1 MKTNYKVW
9 FTEYNDDRKEWL
21 FETEELANKFLE
33 LKKEQFNIGP
43 TTSYKRGAFGVASV
57 EVIENEAEFYKS
69 VLR

>member
-1 MKTNYKVW
+1 MKINYKVW
-9 FTEYNDDRKEWL
+9 FTEHEGKKEWL

-43 TTSYKRGAFGVASV
+43 TTPYKRGAFGVAPV
-57 EVIENEAEFYKS
+57 EVIENEEEFYKS